1 MKYLKAFLIVLLTT
15 ILVNILFSSL
25 CYFDIIGNT
34 TNSVLKIL
42 SILIFSFISG
52 LYIGIKSSNK
62 GYLEGIKVGLITILF
77 MILLSYLGF
86 NDNFNMI
93 KILYYFLILL
103 VTIIGSVI
111 GINKKEKK

>member
-1 MKYLKAFLIVLLTT
+1 MKYLKAFLIVISTT
-15 ILVNILFSSL
+15 ILVNIFLSSL
-25 CYFDIIGNT
+25 CYFDIIRNT
-34 TNSVLKIL
+34 TNSVLKLL

-52 LYIGIKSSNK
+52 IYIGIKSNNK